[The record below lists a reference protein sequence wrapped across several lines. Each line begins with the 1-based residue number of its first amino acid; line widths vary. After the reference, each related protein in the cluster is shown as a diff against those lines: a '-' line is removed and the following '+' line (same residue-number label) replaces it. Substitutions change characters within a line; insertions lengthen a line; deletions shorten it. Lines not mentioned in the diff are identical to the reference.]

1 MAPSN
6 RRGSEVIEFAITLPI
21 LLILVSGMI
30 DFGWYYYQQSRLH
43 DAVRHG
49 ARVGAV
55 TEQEDA
61 PLAAA
66 QGAVV
71 EQLAVAQVPF
81 TPVITTRFTY
91 DVTGDQLV
99 EVGATAPY
107 VGLWALLNT
116 PYRLAATV
124 TMRME
129 DQP

>member
-1 MAPSN
+1 MTPS
-6 RRGSEVIEFAITLPI
+6 RRGSEVIEFAVSLPI

-30 DFGWYYYQQSRLH
+30 DFGWYYFQQSRLH
-43 DAVRHG
+43 DAMRHG

-55 TEQEDA
+55 TEQEDG
-61 PLAAA
+61 PLGAAQAAA
-66 QGAVV
+66 L
-71 EQLAVAQVPF
+71 EQLTVSQVPF

-91 DVTGDQLV
+91 DATGDQLV

-116 PYRLAATV
+116 PYRLEATV

>member
-1 MAPSN
+1 MRTL
-6 RRGSEVIEFAITLPI
+6 RRGSEVVEFAVSLPI

-49 ARVGAV
+49 ARLGAVAEQEDGPLARASAGV
-55 TEQEDA
+55 TEQ
-61 PLAAA
+61 LT
-66 QGAVV
+66 
-71 EQLAVAQVPF
+71 VAQVPF

-91 DVTGDQLV
+91 DATGDQLI

-116 PYRLAATV
+116 PYRLQATV
-124 TMRME
+124 VMRME